1 MPEGDTIFRS
11 ARAPHQA
18 FAGKTVTRFET
29 AYAPLASV
37 NDQSP
42 VAGRTIEQ
50 VESRGKWLLIHFSGD
65 LILVTHML
73 MSGSWHIYRVGER
86 WKRARSHMRV
96 VLDTADPQAVA
107 FDVPVARFHTAR
119 TLQRF
124 AGLAGLGPDLL
135 GKGFA
140 IDEAATRLL
149 DRGEEEIG
157 NVLLNQRVLAGI
169 GNVFKS
175 EICFV
180 CGVNPFR
187 RVATLRAQEIEC
199 LLATARRFLAARAV
213 SQLLWSDKD
222 GEVWFSLEE
231 NHEKTYRSGLH
242 QLRNRSNVADGA
254 GDGIVTYTG
263 GRRTTG
269 SSDPAARLWVYRRM
283 GTECR
288 RCGASVLM
296 RKQGPGARST
306 YWCPECQRE

>member
-1 MPEGDTIFRS
+1 VPEGDTIFRS
-11 ARAPHQA
+11 ARALHQA

-42 VAGRTIEQ
+42 IAGRTIEQ

-65 LILVTHML
+65 LILVTHMR
-73 MSGSWHIYRVGER
+73 MSGSWHIYRVGEC

-96 VLDTADPQAVA
+96 VLGTSDLQAVA
-107 FDVPVARFHTAR
+107 FDVPVARFYTAR

-124 AGLAGLGPDLL
+124 AGVAGLGPDLL

-140 IDEAATRLL
+140 LDEAEARLL
-149 DRGEEEIG
+149 DHGEEEVG

-175 EICFV
+175 EICFA

-187 RVATLRAQEIEC
+187 RVTTLRAQEIEC
-199 LLATARRFLAARAV
+199 LLATARRFLAANV
-213 SQLLWSDKD
+213 S
-222 GEVWFSLEE
+222 
-231 NHEKTYRSGLH
+231 
-242 QLRNRSNVADGA
+242 DGA
-254 GDGIVTYTG
+254 YTG

-269 SSDPAARLWVYRRM
+269 YSNPAAGLWVYRRAKS
-283 GTECR
+283 ECR
-288 RCGASVLM
+288 RCGAVILM
-296 RKQGPGARST
+296 RKQGPGVRST
-306 YWCPECQRE
+306 YWCPECQKE